1 MGERCHGYKR
11 IHWWSGV
18 ASYGIGEW
26 VNVNVAKDTLSG
38 LSGYMEWVNVVIKR
52 IQWSQLL

>member
-1 MGERCHGYKR
+1 MVRRSY
-11 IHWWSGV
+11 
-18 ASYGIGEW
+18 SYGIEEW
-26 VNVNVAKDTLSG
+26 VNVNVVIKGDSG